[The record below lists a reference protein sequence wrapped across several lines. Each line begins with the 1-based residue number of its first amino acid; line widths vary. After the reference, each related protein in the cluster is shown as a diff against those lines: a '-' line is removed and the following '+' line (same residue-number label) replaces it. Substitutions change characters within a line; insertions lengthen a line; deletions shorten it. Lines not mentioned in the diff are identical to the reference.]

1 MAQTQNLYCQLK
13 SVVLKYF
20 ISYFKGQT
28 RGAKAKRQVLYSI
41 VIQGFSI
48 IIGLLYVPLLLEYLT
63 QEKYGIWLTLTS
75 ILGWF
80 SFFDIGLGNGLR
92 NKLTE
97 ALAIG
102 NLNLGKKLVSTTYV
116 LLTAIFSIVLIA
128 FHLSNFFLNW
138 NSILNTKTIDNH
150 ELYILTSIVF
160 TFFILRFIVQI
171 ISVIYLA
178 DQKPAFIKFITTL
191 SNLISFIIILIL
203 TKFTVNGNLILLGTI
218 ISVVPVILFV
228 VISIISFNTRYKKLK
243 PSINSVDLKVSKG
256 IVNLGVKFFF
266 LQIAFII
273 IYTTSNI
280 FITQFYGPEEV
291 AVYNIAYK
299 YFHIPVMLFTIFM
312 SPVWSAV
319 TDAYTKSD
327 FTWLKKTLKY
337 ANLLS
342 VLFGLG
348 VIFMV
353 LISNWVYKIWV
364 GESIK
369 IPFSL
374 SIAFGIYTILRL
386 LVTPYSSFING
397 IGKLRLVV
405 ISTFFEIAVYLIL
418 IFTFSKIFEN
428 STGIV
433 LAIVGTAVLTWFM
446 QPLQTYKLLNQTA
459 KGIWNK

>member
-1 MAQTQNLYCQLK
+1 MN
-13 SVVLKYF
+13 VVLNYF
-20 ISYFKGQT
+20 ISYFKGHT

-41 VIQGFSI
+41 IIQGFSI

-97 ALAIG
+97 ALANG
-102 NLNLGKKLVSTTYV
+102 NLSLGKKLVSTTYV
-116 LLTAIFSIVLIA
+116 LLIAIFSIVLIA

-138 NSILNTKTIDNH
+138 NSILNTKTIENH

-203 TKFTVNGNLILLGTI
+203 TKFTVNGNLVLLGTI

-228 VISIISFNTRYKKLK
+228 IISIISFNTRYKKLK
-243 PSINSVDLKVSKG
+243 PSVNSVDFKESKG

-280 FITQFYGPEEV
+280 FITQFYGP
-291 AVYNIAYK
+291 
-299 YFHIPVMLFTIFM
+299 
-312 SPVWSAV
+312 
-319 TDAYTKSD
+319 
-327 FTWLKKTLKY
+327 
-337 ANLLS
+337 
-342 VLFGLG
+342 
-348 VIFMV
+348 
-353 LISNWVYKIWV
+353 
-364 GESIK
+364 
-369 IPFSL
+369 
-374 SIAFGIYTILRL
+374 
-386 LVTPYSSFING
+386 
-397 IGKLRLVV
+397 
-405 ISTFFEIAVYLIL
+405 
-418 IFTFSKIFEN
+418 
-428 STGIV
+428 
-433 LAIVGTAVLTWFM
+433 
-446 QPLQTYKLLNQTA
+446 
-459 KGIWNK
+459 